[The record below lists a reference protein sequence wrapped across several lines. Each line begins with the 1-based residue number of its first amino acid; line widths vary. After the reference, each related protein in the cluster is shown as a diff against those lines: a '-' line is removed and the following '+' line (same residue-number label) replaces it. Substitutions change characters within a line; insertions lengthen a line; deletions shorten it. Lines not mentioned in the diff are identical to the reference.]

1 MTGSVTAQPVVIAMD
16 IGGTGMKCG
25 VVAVDGPVLHTERHD
40 TLASRGPA
48 AVAAAICDIAEQ
60 LAGKAR
66 VLGQAPVAAGVAI
79 PGVVDEVRGIAVFA
93 ANLGFRDVP
102 LRDLVSA
109 RLGVPAALGHDMRAA
124 GLAEARLGA
133 GHGADDVIFVGIGT
147 GIAAAHVRGGHTN
160 SGAHGAAGEL
170 GHIVV
175 RPGGLACPCGQ
186 RGCLETIASAASVAR
201 RYAEA
206 TGRAESAAEVVARA
220 VAGEDAA
227 GEIWRETVDALAD
240 GLLTAQALL
249 DTEVFVIGGGLG
261 EAGEALLGPLREAL
275 AARVTFHR
283 MPRLVKAS
291 LGDTAG
297 LRGAALLGLDALSTQ

>member
-1 MTGSVTAQPVVIAMD
+1 MD

>member
-1 MTGSVTAQPVVIAMD
+1 MD

-25 VVAVDGPVLHTERHD
+25 LVAVDGPVLHTERHD
-40 TLASRGPA
+40 TLAARGPE
-48 AVAAAICDIAEQ
+48 AVTAAICDIAEE

-66 VLGQAPVAAGVAI
+66 ASGQTPVAAGVAI
-79 PGVVDEVRGIAVFA
+79 PGVVDEVRGLAVFSS
-93 ANLGFRDVP
+93 NLGFRDVP

-109 RLGVPAALGHDMRAA
+109 RLGIPAALGHDMRAA

-133 GHGADDVIFVGIGT
+133 GHGSDDVIFVGIGT
-147 GIAAAHVRGGHTN
+147 GIAGAHVRGGHTN

-175 RPGGLACPCGQ
+175 RPGGPDCPCGQ

-201 RYAEA
+201 RYVAR
-206 TGRAESAAEVVARA
+206 TGVNTSAADVVAR
-220 VAGEDAA
+220 VIAGEDAA
-227 GEIWRETVDALAD
+227 AEIWRETVDALAD

-261 EAGEALLGPLREAL
+261 EAGETLLGPLREAL

-297 LRGAALLGLDALSTQ
+297 LRGAALLGLEALSTSSIGKNG

>member
-1 MTGSVTAQPVVIAMD
+1 MTVSSPVVVAMD

-40 TLASRGPA
+40 TLASRGPD
-48 AVAAAICDIAEQ
+48 AVAASICDIAEE
-60 LAGKAR
+60 LAAKAR
-66 VLGQAPVAAGVAI
+66 GAGQTPVAAGVAI

-102 LRDLVSA
+102 LRDLVSS
-109 RLGVPAALGHDMRAA
+109 RLGIPAALGHDMRAA

-133 GHGADDVIFVGIGT
+133 GHGSDDVIFVGIGT

-175 RPGGLACPCGQ
+175 RPGGPACACGQ

-201 RYAEA
+201 RYLAL
-206 TGRAESAAEVVARA
+206 TGSRISAAEVVTRA

-227 GEIWRETVDALAD
+227 GEIWRETVAALAD

-261 EAGEALLGPLREAL
+261 EAGEALLGPLRERL

-283 MPRLVKAS
+283 LPRLVKAS

-297 LRGAALLGLDALSTQ
+297 LRGAALLGLEALTSH

>member
-1 MTGSVTAQPVVIAMD
+1 MD

-25 VVAVDGPVLHTERHD
+25 VVAVDGEVLHTERHD
-40 TLASRGPA
+40 TLASRGPV
-48 AVAAAICDIAEQ
+48 AVTAAICDIAEE

-66 VLGQAPVAAGVAI
+66 AAGQTPVAAGVAI
-79 PGVVDEVRGIAVFA
+79 PGVVDEVRGVAVFA

-109 RLGVPAALGHDMRAA
+109 RLGIPAALGHDMRAA

-175 RPGGLACPCGQ
+175 RPGGPACACGQ

-201 RYAEA
+201 RYLAL
-206 TGRAESAAEVVARA
+206 TGVETSAADVVAR
-220 VAGEDAA
+220 VTVGEDAA
-227 GEIWRETVDALAD
+227 AEIWRETVDALAD

-261 EAGEALLGPLREAL
+261 EAGETLLGPLREAL

-297 LRGAALLGLDALSTQ
+297 LRGAALLGLSSTTDFSIGDNG